1 MSWYRAWL
9 RLYPLSFRIEYGDEM
24 TAIFA
29 ERWRAA
35 RGPRERAALWYEA
48 LLDIIWSAPAAHADL
63 LKQDVRTS
71 ARSLRQSPGFALA
84 TILVAALGIGA
95 TTVAFGLIDH
105 VLVRP
110 LPFPGSDRLVKLYQ
124 DQSFR
129 GYSRIELSPPNFLD
143 WKREARS
150 FERIAAYTTAS
161 VNLVGEGEPLRLD
174 GVVATGDL
182 FSVLGVPAALGR
194 ALTSMDDAREMPR
207 VMVLSHRLW
216 TTRFGGSPGVL
227 GRTVRL
233 DDEPHT
239 IVGVMPPHFNFPTRE
254 AAFWA
259 PKRFTDYDLEDRTN
273 WYLHGVARLKDDVTL
288 AQARAEMSTIAARL
302 AEAYPDANA
311 RNGATVIRLRDEV
324 NRQSR
329 LMLWALAGASICML
343 LIACTNLASL
353 LLSRAL
359 DRHRELAV
367 RAALGAGRERLA
379 RQMLTENFV
388 LAAAGGLGGILL
400 AVVGMPLVAR
410 LVPTS
415 LPIPDAP
422 ALDGRLLALAV
433 EVTVATAIVFG
444 VLPALKLAG
453 SASVEG
459 LKAGARAGASRST
472 ERLRSLL
479 VVGQVTASLVLLVS
493 AGLLIQALWR
503 VQGVAPGFEPTG
515 VLTMRTSL
523 PVPKYETTAR
533 RQQFYARVLDE
544 VRAMP
549 GVRQAAYISFLPM
562 VMRGGIWP
570 VTVDGQPEDPDNTH
584 TASMRLITPGF
595 FDTLRIP
602 VLVGRDVMDSD
613 TLDAPLVAIVSQSFA
628 ERHWPDQ
635 DPLGRHLSLAR
646 GDLTVVGVVGD
657 VKVRGLEQESE
668 PQVYLSSAQVPDVA
682 LPFYAPR
689 DLVIRADVASESLV
703 PAIRSTIARA
713 DSEVPVSDVR
723 SLASVVESE
732 TAAREVQVRVL
743 AGFAGMA
750 LLLAAVGVH
759 GLLAFSV
766 SARVREI
773 GVRLA
778 LGATRAR
785 ILRQVLARGFLLA
798 GIGVVVGTMGAT
810 WAAHVLEALL
820 FGVNPGDRQVY
831 AAAAGVCMLMAL
843 AGSLLPALRATRV
856 DPLQAIRAE

>member
-9 RLYPLSFRIEYGDEM
+9 RLYPLSFRAEYGDEM
-24 TAIFA
+24 AAIFA

-35 RGPRERAALWYEA
+35 RGRRERAALWYEA
-48 LLDIIWSAPAAHADL
+48 LLDIISSAPAAHADL

-71 ARSLRQSPGFALA
+71 ARSLRRSPGYAVA
-84 TILVAALGIGA
+84 AILVAALGIGA

-110 LPFPGSDRLVKLYQ
+110 LPFPEADRLVKLYQ

-150 FERIAAYTTAS
+150 FERMAAYTTAS

-216 TTRFGGSPGVL
+216 MTRFGGSPDVL

-302 AEAYPDANA
+302 AETYPDANA
-311 RNGATVIRLRDEV
+311 RNGAAVIRLRDEV

-329 LMLWALAGASICML
+329 LMLWALAGASLCML

-353 LLSRAL
+353 LLSRTL

-379 RQMLTENFV
+379 RQMLTENFA

-410 LVPTS
+410 LVPTT

-422 ALDGRLLALAV
+422 VLDARLLALAV
-433 EVTVATAIVFG
+433 ALTATTAIVFG
-444 VLPALKLAG
+444 VLPAVRLAG

-503 VQGVAPGFEPTG
+503 VQGVAPGFDSTG

-523 PVPKYETTAR
+523 PVPKYEATAR

-584 TASMRLITPGF
+584 TASLRLITPGF

-602 VLVGRDVMDSD
+602 VLMGRDVRDSD
-613 TLDAPLVAIVSQSFA
+613 NLDAPLVAVVSQSFA
-628 ERHWPDQ
+628 QRHWPGQ

-646 GDLTVVGVVGD
+646 GDLTVIGVVGD
-657 VKVRGLEQESE
+657 VKVRGLERESE
-668 PQVYLSSAQVPDVA
+668 PQVYLSSAQVPDGA
-682 LPFYAPR
+682 LPFYAPK
-689 DLVIRADVASESLV
+689 DLVLRADVTLESLV
-703 PAIRSTIARA
+703 PGIRAAIARA

-723 SLASVVESE
+723 SLASVVDSE

-785 ILRQVLARGFLLA
+785 IL
-798 GIGVVVGTMGAT
+798 
-810 WAAHVLEALL
+810 
-820 FGVNPGDRQVY
+820 
-831 AAAAGVCMLMAL
+831 
-843 AGSLLPALRATRV
+843 
-856 DPLQAIRAE
+856 

>member
-9 RLYPLSFRIEYGDEM
+9 RLYPLPFRTEYGDEM
-24 TAIFA
+24 AAIFA
-29 ERWRAA
+29 ARWRAA
-35 RGPRERAALWYEA
+35 RSRRERMVLWCEA
-48 LLDIIWSAPAAHADL
+48 LLDIVASAPAAHADL
-63 LKQDVRTS
+63 LKQDVRAS
-71 ARSLRQSPGFALA
+71 ARSLRRSPGFAFA
-84 TILVAALGIGA
+84 AILVAALGIGA
-95 TTVAFGLIDH
+95 TTVAFGLVDH

-110 LPFPGSDRLVKLYQ
+110 LPFPGASQLVKLYQ

-129 GYSRIELSPPNFLD
+129 GYPRIELSPPNFLD

-182 FSVLGVPAALGR
+182 FGVLGVPAALGR
-194 ALTSMDDAREMPR
+194 PLTSMDDARERPR

-216 TTRFGGSPGVL
+216 TTRFGASPDVL

-239 IVGVMPPHFNFPTRE
+239 IVGVMPPHFSFPTRE

-273 WYLHGVARLKDDVTL
+273 WYLQGVARLKGDVTL
-288 AQARAEMSTIAARL
+288 VQARAEMSTIAARL

-311 RNGATVIRLRDEV
+311 RNGAAVIRLRDEV
-324 NRQSR
+324 SGQSR
-329 LMLWALAGASICML
+329 LMLWALAGASLCML

-359 DRHRELAV
+359 DRHREMAV

-379 RQMLTENFV
+379 RQMLTEHFV
-388 LAAAGGLGGILL
+388 LAGAGGLGGILL
-400 AVVGMPLVAR
+400 AVSGMPLVAR
-410 LVPTS
+410 LVPS
-415 LPIPDAP
+415 ALPIPDAP
-422 ALDGRLLALAV
+422 ALDARLLALVVAL
-433 EVTVATAIVFG
+433 TLATAVVFG
-444 VLPALKLAG
+444 VLPAVKLAG
-453 SASVEG
+453 SASVED
-459 LKAGARAGASRST
+459 LKSGARASAGRST

-479 VVGQVTASLVLLVS
+479 VVGQVAASFVLLVS

-503 VQGVAPGFEPTG
+503 VQGVAPGFDSTG

-523 PVPKYETTAR
+523 PEPRYEATAR

-544 VRAMP
+544 LRARP

-570 VTVDGQPEDPDNTH
+570 VTVDGRPEDPDNTH
-584 TASMRLITPGF
+584 TASLRLITPGF
-595 FDTLRIP
+595 FDALRIP
-602 VLVGRDVMDSD
+602 LLLGRDVRDSD
-613 TLDAPLVAIVSQSFA
+613 DLDAPLVAVVSQSFA
-628 ERHWPDQ
+628 QRHWPGQ
-635 DPLGRHLSLAR
+635 DPLGRQLSLAR
-646 GDLTVVGVVGD
+646 EALTVVGIVGD
-657 VKVRGLEQESE
+657 VKVRGLERESE
-668 PQVYLSSAQVPDVA
+668 PQVYLSSAQVPDGA
-682 LPFYAPR
+682 LPFYAPK
-689 DLVIRADVASESLV
+689 DLVIRADVALESLV
-703 PAIRSTIARA
+703 PAIRSAIARA

-723 SLASVVESE
+723 SLASVVDGE

-743 AGFAGMA
+743 AGFAAMA

-759 GLLAFSV
+759 GLLTFSV
-766 SARVREI
+766 SARMGEI

-785 ILRQVLARGFLLA
+785 ILRQVLAKGFLLA
-798 GIGVVVGTMGAT
+798 SIGLVAGTMAAA
-810 WAAHVLEALL
+810 WAAHVLKALL
-820 FGVNPGDRQVY
+820 FGVNPGDRLVY
-831 AAAAGVCMLMAL
+831 AAAGGVCILMAL
-843 AGSLLPALRATRV
+843 AGSLLPAIRATRV
-856 DPLQAIRAE
+856 DPLKTIRAE